1 LKKYLLVI
9 IFVLIAVNVSAKDYV
24 IGDGDSIQISVWGH
38 GDLSM
43 GVIVRPDGKIT
54 LPAIGEIRAYGLTP
68 MELRA
73 ILQEEMKKVV
83 KTPIVQV
90 IMSGMGNYRVFI
102 FGKGA
107 PSGIRTLNRETT
119 LLELLSGLGNLEN
132 ADLQNS
138 YLVRNKEIIK
148 KDFYDLFEKGDFSQD
163 IILESNDML
172 FFPDNF
178 EKRITIVGAINQ
190 PTVVPY
196 SEGQTLLDL
205 LLSVGGFTDF
215 AKENDVRILRKTDN
229 GDRELIRV
237 KAKDLMEGELE
248 NNIGVMPGDFIIVK
262 ERFF

>member
-1 LKKYLLVI
+1 
-9 IFVLIAVNVSAKDYV
+9 
-24 IGDGDSIQISVWGH
+24 
-38 GDLSM
+38 
-43 GVIVRPDGKIT
+43 
-54 LPAIGEIRAYGLTP
+54 
-68 MELRA
+68 
-73 ILQEEMKKVV
+73 
-83 KTPIVQV
+83 
-90 IMSGMGNYRVFI
+90 
-102 FGKGA
+102 
-107 PSGIRTLNRETT
+107 
-119 LLELLSGLGNLEN
+119 LGNLEN